1 MVTPRQRKKQRSGQP
16 RLTRRNHNKKA
27 KAKIYGNA
35 IVREN
40 WDMHATL
47 TQNYERMGLVVTPN
61 YVTGGKEKIN
71 PEPKL
76 QKNEKNAE
84 PTAEELE
91 EVRRS
96 LGPGQA
102 IVRRDDEGN
111 IIEIIHGKERTFD
124 DILDEKVQSVPAKT
138 EVTKKL
144 EEEASRKDKPRKKL
158 PLSAFELSYVSK
170 LLNKYGTED
179 FESMAKDV
187 KLNPKLL
194 SSAKLKQM
202 YSRMQT

>member
-1 MVTPRQRKKQRSGQP
+1 MVTPTQRKKQRSNQP
-16 RLTRRNHNKKA
+16 RLTRKNHNKKA
-27 KAKIYGNA
+27 KAKLYGNG

-40 WDMHATL
+40 WDIHATL

-71 PEPKL
+71 PDPKPETN
-76 QKNEKNAE
+76 KNKGE
-84 PTAEELE
+84 PTEDELE
-91 EVRRS
+91 ELRKS
-96 LGPGQA
+96 LGPGEA

-124 DILDEKVQSVPAKT
+124 DILDEDVKAVPAKT
-138 EVTKKL
+138 EVTRKL

-158 PLSAFELSYVSK
+158 PLSAFELSYMTK
-170 LLNKYGTED
+170 LLKKYGPD
-179 FESMAKDV
+179 NFESMSKDM
-187 KLNPKLL
+187 KLNPKLI

-202 YSRMQT
+202 YSRMQA

>member
-1 MVTPRQRKKQRSGQP
+1 MVTPAQRKKQRSNQP
-16 RLTRRNHNKKA
+16 RLTRKNHNKKA
-27 KAKIYGNA
+27 KAKIYGNS

-71 PEPKL
+71 PDRKPEE
-76 QKNEKNAE
+76 NENKAE
-84 PTAEELE
+84 PTQEELE
-91 EVRRS
+91 EIRRN

-124 DILDEKVQSVPAKT
+124 DVLDEDVKSVPAKT
-138 EVTKKL
+138 EVTRKL
-144 EEEASRKDKPRKKL
+144 EEEALRKDKPRKKL
-158 PLSAFELSYVSK
+158 PLSAFELSYMTR
-170 LLNKYGTED
+170 LLKKYGTED
-179 FESMAKDV
+179 FESMAKDM
-187 KLNPKLL
+187 KLNPKLI

-202 YSRMQT
+202 YSRMQV